1 MVGIRLEPVSYGGLS
16 VLLTRSP
23 RTIDVKKVPGMV
35 WSLCFQPLFP
45 SATLHH
51 ATNSM
56 GINTDKTLTIMHVN
70 VVWKRAEDDHIVN
83 KAAAKILDCV
93 EDFARERGVYNA
105 YKYANYCS
113 GMQNPYSGY
122 GKERHRFLKDVSRRY
137 DPNGI
142 FQKGVPGH
150 KL

>member
-1 MVGIRLEPVSYGGLS
+1 
-16 VLLTRSP
+16 
-23 RTIDVKKVPGMV
+23 MV
-35 WSLCFQPLFP
+35 WSLCFQPLVP

-83 KAAAKILDCV
+83 KAAAKILDRV
-93 EDFARERGVYNA
+93 EDFARERGVYSV

-113 GMQNPYSGY
+113 WMQNPFSGY
-122 GKERHRFLKDVSRRY
+122 GKERYKFLKDVSRKY
-137 DPNGI
+137 DPDGI